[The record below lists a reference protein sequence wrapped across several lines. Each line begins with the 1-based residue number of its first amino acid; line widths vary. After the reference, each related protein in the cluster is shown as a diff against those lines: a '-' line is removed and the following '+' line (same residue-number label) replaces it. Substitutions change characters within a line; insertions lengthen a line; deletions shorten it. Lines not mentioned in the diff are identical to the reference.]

1 MRALNNLRKAVPF
14 YFKEFVDLNR
24 PKVEICQ
31 VVEFPG
37 WFQVLTYDVAEEC
50 YYVGS
55 IQKPDGEV
63 ENEFTLFEPGEMI
76 NEEIFADED
85 PSLLLE
91 CDITTVEQ
99 YANFVF
105 GRSLGIEGL

>member
-1 MRALNNLRKAVPF
+1 MRALNNLRKTVPF

-31 VVEFPG
+31 VVEFYSY
-37 WFQVLTYDVAEEC
+37 FQVLTYDVAEEC
-50 YYVGS
+50 YYVGA
-55 IQKPDGEV
+55 IQKPEGEV
-63 ENEFTLFEPGEMI
+63 ENEFTLFEQGEMI
-76 NEEIFADED
+76 NEEVFADED
-85 PSLLLE
+85 SALLLDY
-91 CDITTVEQ
+91 DITTVDQ